1 MNTNIKEFDFIIN
14 NMTSVWVWNDA
25 KDDKWE
31 LNTFKWLEKNKG
43 ANIFWDI
50 GAWVG
55 PFTLYGSKIFNK
67 VVAFEPDYVAFNA
80 LQDHIKD
87 NQLKNVTII
96 KRGLYNEETD
106 VNFGFYR
113 GKFGDSLSS
122 INSEYITNKYGKT
135 YVASSNFNDPL
146 HMEYKI
152 KTITIEKSIEL
163 YGRPNILKIDIEG
176 GEEYLIDDL
185 IKFKFDAICI
195 AIHNGYMKDNSI
207 FLEKINK
214 LFLPLYDCYSDE
226 GKKIVIINGD
236 EQCYFELK
244 K

>member
-14 NMTSVWVWNDA
+14 NSTSVWVWNDIRS
-25 KDDKWE
+25 DKWE
-31 LNTFKWLEKNKG
+31 SNTFKWLENHKG
-43 ANIFWDI
+43 LNNFWDI

-67 VVAFEPDYVAFNA
+67 VVAFEPDYIAFNA
-80 LQDHIKD
+80 LREHTID
-87 NQLKNVTII
+87 NNLINVTLV
-96 KRGLYNEETD
+96 KEGLYNTND
-106 VNFGFYR
+106 NISFGFFC

-122 INSEYITNKYGKT
+122 INSSYISDRWKY
-135 YVASSNFNDPL
+135 DPNCTPDK
-146 HMEYKI
+146 EYKI

-163 YGRPNILKIDIEG
+163 YGRPDLLKIDIEG

-185 IKFKFDAICI
+185 IKFKFNAICI
-195 AIHNGYMKDNSI
+195 AIHNGYMKDNST
-207 FLEKINK
+207 FLEKINTI
-214 LFLPLYDCYSDE
+214 LLPLYDCYDDNE
-226 GKKIVIINGD
+226 EKVEVIKGD